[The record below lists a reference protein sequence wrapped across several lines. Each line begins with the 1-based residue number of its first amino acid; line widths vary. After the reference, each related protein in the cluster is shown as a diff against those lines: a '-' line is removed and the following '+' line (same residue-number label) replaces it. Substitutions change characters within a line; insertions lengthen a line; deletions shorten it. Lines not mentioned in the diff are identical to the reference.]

1 MAKKNVWRD
10 TARTARFFMFDAKAG
25 VPFLVFL
32 AHISWWTLI
41 FSVVSFILF
50 GSLERFGISLGVA
63 LRMLRAWIAGPIRY
77 GVAWWHKP
85 QKKY

>member
-1 MAKKNVWRD
+1 MSKKNVWRD
-10 TARTARFFMFDAKAG
+10 TGRTARFFAFDAKAG
-25 VPFLVFL
+25 VPFLIFL
-32 AHISWWTLI
+32 AHIKLWTFI
-41 FSVVSFILF
+41 FACLSFLLF
-50 GSLERFGISLGVA
+50 GLLERFGISLGVA